1 MQHTAAFAANSLE
14 NKGFKQ
20 VHNFLDTWRAGSQA
34 SLVTGA
40 APSHPLLLLGHL
52 SSCHPEEWQP
62 GVNKHNFSPTAGK
75 SGYAEMQ
82 HTAAYA
88 ANSLENR
95 ASSIVRTIERPIE
108 TNGWHTS
115 RHKKFCWLL
124 CAHRLFWDRLFFLE
138 GCHNRKTRKP
148 PTRHDT
154 GPPRIHVREGTQA
167 RTYWTRCHSCAHA
180 RKKRARSSSR
190 QVAAKCTILHH
201 EATLTLKL
209 AKQSKPIVGF
219 QVWKLAQL
227 ANARRR
233 CARRDICA
241 HILNAHMR
249 AKKNARS

>member
-1 MQHTAAFAANSLE
+1 MSLLALHLRIHCFFSGIFHLFILK
-14 NKGFKQ
+14 NGK
-20 VHNFLDTWRAGSQA
+20 QA
-34 SLVTGA
+34 STNIN
-40 APSHPLLLLGHL
+40 SH
-52 SSCHPEEWQP
+52 
-62 GVNKHNFSPTAGK
+62 PTAGK
-75 SGYAEMQ
+75 SGYAEMR

-124 CAHRLFWDRLFFLE
+124 CAHCLFWDSLFFLE

-167 RTYWTRCHSCAHA
+167 RTYWMRCHSCAHA

-209 AKQSKPIVGF
+209 AKQSRPIVGF

-233 CARRDICA
+233 CARRARTYWTRTCA
-241 HILNAHMR
+241 Q
-249 AKKNARS
+249 KKARS